1 MTRTVLR
8 NSLFGFTSKFKQHVS
23 GTVIG
28 ARFKPPYVNLFMD
41 RFEASFLETQLKR
54 SNWSPCYGS
63 DTSMTFSLYGC
74 MVKKNVTFFWKFD
87 PCIIYTYESDTEIN
101 MFFYIKV
108 SLRNS
113 KVFTDVY
120 VKPTDHY
127 QYLHYLSAYLCHT
140 KKLPFTRL
148 CPLAGHVVPRRIWK
162 FIKRRSKYGFGKGS
176 TQRIWSVLK
185 WEKLSFPTY
194 SL

>member
-1 MTRTVLR
+1 MHGEEER
-8 NSLFGFTSKFKQHVS
+8 N
-23 GTVIG
+23 I
-28 ARFKPPYVNLFMD
+28 
-41 RFEASFLETQLKR
+41 FLKILNE
-54 SNWSPCYGS
+54 
-63 DTSMTFSLYGC
+63 
-74 MVKKNVTFFWKFD
+74 FD
-87 PCIIYTYESDTEIN
+87 PCIIYTFESDTEIN

-108 SLRNS
+108 NLRNS

-176 TQRIWSVLK
+176 TQRI
-185 WEKLSFPTY
+185 
-194 SL
+194 